1 MEASPATLLPPE
13 LLLEVFS
20 HLLDESN
27 EFDQQS
33 LKSSTLV
40 CRKWSEPAQSILW
53 QSGATLQ
60 GDKDVQKFV
69 GTASRRRVGPKEI
82 LVYGLRNVKLL
93 PKLWESIAGV
103 ESLVIVSEGGNF
115 STETFNHSALL
126 DLRSL
131 ALKGSLLPSNLATR
145 LPFKLDRLNI
155 NDTGIR
161 TRHLASFLSSIAQS
175 SAPTLSSLSLLSVSG
190 SSHPEVSA
198 AILPFAP
205 NLRHFGLSIDSK
217 DDSTPYVPLFESAS
231 SLKSFECTSLPLSL
245 LHSLPTTLKGFATME
260 DLELID
266 IDQLKIA
273 LQRLKGIERLY
284 FACERKAFRDVE
296 GGEELLV
303 EAEKRKIVW
312 NFAEDY

>member
-1 MEASPATLLPPE
+1 MEASPIALLPPE

-20 HLLDESN
+20 HLTDDSN
-27 EFDQQS
+27 EVDQQS
-33 LKSSTLV
+33 LKSATLV
-40 CRKWSEPAQSILW
+40 CRSWSDPAQSILW

-60 GDKDVQKFV
+60 GDKDVQKFI

-82 LVYGLRNVKLL
+82 LVYDLRNVKLL
-93 PKLWESIAGV
+93 PRLWESVVGV
-103 ESLVIVSEGGNF
+103 ESLVIVSEGGSF
-115 STETFNHSALL
+115 SAETFDHPALA

-131 ALKGSLLPSNLATR
+131 ALKGSLLPSNPATR
-145 LPFKLDRLNI
+145 LPFKLNRLNI
-155 NDTGIR
+155 ADTGIR
-161 TRHLASFLSSIAQS
+161 TRHLASFLSSIAQI
-175 SAPTLSSLSLLSVSG
+175 SAPTLRSLSLLSVSRP
-190 SSHPEVSA
+190 SHFEVSK

-217 DDSTPYVPLFESAS
+217 DDATPYIPIFESAT

-266 IDQLKIA
+266 LGQLKLA

-284 FACERKAFRDVE
+284 LACERKAFRDVD
-296 GGEELLV
+296 GGEELLA